1 MKRISSFSS
10 EVIILRSLCNSNCKC

>member
-10 EVIILRSLCNSNCKC
+10 EVIILISLCNSNCK